1 MLKRIP
7 SLFLVLALLPMGFA
21 RADDYAAATEAT
33 RKGDYATAF
42 GLLKPLAEKGDAR
55 AQTELGAMYMFG
67 RGAPRDPKEAIKWT
81 TLAAEHGSAVA
92 QANLGTMYLEGQGV
106 QRDYKESMK
115 WSLLAAGQGVAAAQM
130 NVASLFYEGNG
141 VKQDYK
147 EAAKWVLLAA
157 EQGDAEAQLN
167 LGAMY
172 VAGQGVDRDLL
183 RGYMWT
189 HLAIESPALGMTEAE
204 KKQAHEISAKT
215 LSAEELPKAE
225 ELVKKCKAAKFKN
238 CGWARR
244 FFRSGLRR

>member
-1 MLKRIP
+1 MLKRIQT
-7 SLFLVLALLPMGFA
+7 LALVLPLLFA
-21 RADDYAAATEAT
+21 GSAFADDYEAATAAT
-33 RKGDYATAF
+33 RKGDYAAAF
-42 GLLKPLAEKGDAR
+42 KLLKPLAEKGDVR
-55 AQTELGAMYMFG
+55 AQSELGAIYMVG
-67 RGAPRDPKEAIKWT
+67 KGVPANPKEALKWT
-81 TLAAEHGSAVA
+81 MLAAEHGSAVA

-115 WSLLAAGQGVAAAQM
+115 WSLLAAGQGVTAAQM

-141 VKQDYK
+141 VKQDFK

-215 LSAEELPKAE
+215 LSAEELPKAD

-238 CGWARR
+238 CG
-244 FFRSGLRR
+244 